1 MQRLGNEQFTKKR
14 EITNNLKDIHWTTL
28 ENNCIKNQLNTFKL
42 HTRITMAVIVKY
54 VVERNGEEKMTFTSK
69 AEADAYDKM
78 LDMADELFTL
88 LENSKLIEEDDKKEE
103 LSLYLAQNKEEV
115 LYALGAKRKPAPK
128 KSNKVTPE
136 ESDSETPEQAA

>member
-1 MQRLGNEQFTKKR
+1 
-14 EITNNLKDIHWTTL
+14 
-28 ENNCIKNQLNTFKL
+28 
-42 HTRITMAVIVKY
+42 
-54 VVERNGEEKMTFTSK
+54 MTFTSK

-128 KSNKVTPE
+128 KSKKVTPE

>member
-1 MQRLGNEQFTKKR
+1 
-14 EITNNLKDIHWTTL
+14 
-28 ENNCIKNQLNTFKL
+28 
-42 HTRITMAVIVKY
+42 MAVVVKY

-88 LENSKLIEEDDKKEE
+88 LSRSELLEDEGTQED
-103 LSLYLAQNKEEV
+103 LAMYLAQNKEEL

-128 KSNKVTPE
+128 KEKKLEAVE
-136 ESDSETPEQAA
+136 EEAAEEAA